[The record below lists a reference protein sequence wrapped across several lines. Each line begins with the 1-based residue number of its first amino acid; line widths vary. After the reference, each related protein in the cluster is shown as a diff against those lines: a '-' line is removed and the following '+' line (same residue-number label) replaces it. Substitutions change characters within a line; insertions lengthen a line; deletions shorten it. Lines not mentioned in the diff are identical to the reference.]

1 MMLRCIAIL
10 ICVALASCQPG
21 DGTYLMRGP
30 GYELNA
36 QRASGTSA
44 NLYAYMRA
52 MCADAGLAPLS
63 TGYAKVCPSSLD
75 STGYQTM
82 LQAGFNEI
90 NSGCKAYVQFIF
102 EERMRERRFKSSNS
116 AIQAFISGVL
126 TLEGAGTK
134 LFSYLILSSTAANAF
149 YDASRID
156 PLQGMTVENILKI
169 VNERQTAFEKAAM
182 SRAVTSSPQLV
193 RVWRE
198 YQWLCTPLA
207 INSDFNTL
215 AAASIDGTRIDFD
228 ADARK
233 LVEGITGTIA
243 RVQKFDPSKGLTST
257 TKTSV
262 VDGAVNAI
270 EKALTKNEV
279 MSLQSALCAVR
290 DGTFGPDTRA
300 AINLWRRGLTDG
312 EPTDAQLNQG
322 LSTAEVLYL
331 RRNESCISLGYTTA
345 YERGY
350 MYDTPAFGSEANH
363 TLIASER
370 ADRLG
375 FIAKQLNIEIALGTF
390 KIEPA
395 LRAAIRKK
403 REEFGLRKGDDIDR
417 AFVKKLSE

>member
-1 MMLRCIAIL
+1 
-10 ICVALASCQPG
+10 
-21 DGTYLMRGP
+21 MRGP

-36 QRASGTSA
+36 QRAAGTSRD
-44 NLYAYMRA
+44 LYAYMSV
-52 MCADAGLAPLS
+52 MCADAGIAPV
-63 TGYAKVCPSSLD
+63 TAGYARGCPSRLEAN
-75 STGYQTM
+75 GYQTM

-126 TLEGAGTK
+126 TLEEAGTR

-169 VNERQTAFEKAAM
+169 VNERQAAFERVAL

-207 INSDFNTL
+207 INSDFNAL
-215 AAASIDGTRIDFD
+215 AAASIDGTKVDFD

-233 LVEGITGTIA
+233 LVNRITGTIEG
-243 RVQKFDPSKGLTST
+243 VKKFDPGKGLTPSP
-257 TKTSV
+257 KTASV
-262 VDGAVNAI
+262 NGAVNAF
-270 EKALTKNEV
+270 EKGLKTDEV
-279 MSLQSALCAVR
+279 MDLQSALCTAR
-290 DGTFGPDTRA
+290 DGGFGQATRA
-300 AINLWRRGLTDG
+300 AINAWRLGLADD

-322 LSTAEVLYL
+322 LLPMEFAYL
-331 RRNESCISLGYTTA
+331 RRNGSCASLGYKTA

-350 MYDTPAFGSEANH
+350 LYDTPAFEHEAN
-363 TLIASER
+363 TTSTATGRAER
-370 ADRLG
+370 LA
-375 FIAKQLNIEIALGTF
+375 FIAKQLKVEIGIGTI
-390 KIEPA
+390 KIDTA
-395 LRAAIRKK
+395 LRGAIHKK
-403 REEFGLRKGDDIDR
+403 REEFGLPKGDDIDR
-417 AFVKKLSE
+417 PFVKKLSE